1 MLECSPDTD
10 VLGTEEDEGHQAA
23 EDLQAWARTSHAS
36 SPMTWMGAVLP
47 LTQT

>member
-23 EDLQAWARTSHAS
+23 GDSQALARTSHVS
-36 SPMTWMGAVLP
+36 GPVTWMGAVLP
-47 LTQT
+47 LVQT